1 MADLQTI
8 KLLVNTPDRVFY
20 HDDATFVELSTSE
33 GDIGVYPGHIPLTA
47 VVGPCVLSIHN
58 GNDVRKAAVHGGI
71 IEILKDKITILAE
84 VAEWSDE
91 IDVERANEARLRA
104 EKRLAS
110 HDSDL
115 DMVRAETA
123 LKRSLARI
131 KAVN

>member
-1 MADLQTI
+1 MADSKTI

-33 GDIGVYPGHIPLTA
+33 GDIGVYPDHIPLTA
-47 VVGPCVLSIHN
+47 VVVPSVLTIQQ
-58 GNDVRKAAVHGGI
+58 GNEIKKAAIHGGI
-71 IEILKDKITILAE
+71 VEILKDKITILAE

-110 HDSDL
+110 KDADL
-115 DMVRAETA
+115 DMVRAEAA

-131 KAVN
+131 NAAN

>member
-33 GDIGVYPGHIPLTA
+33 GDIGVYPEHIPLTA
-47 VVGPCVLSIHN
+47 VVVPCVLSIHN
-58 GNDVRKAAVHGGI
+58 GNDVKKAAVHGGI

-110 HDSDL
+110 HDSNL
-115 DMVRAETA
+115 DMVRAEAA

>member
-1 MADLQTI
+1 MMTLH
-8 KLLVNTPDRVFY
+8 LLNFLPVK
-20 HDDATFVELSTSE
+20 A
-33 GDIGVYPGHIPLTA
+33 IYPGHIPLTA
-47 VVGPCVLSIHN
+47 VVVPCVLSIHN
-58 GNDVRKAAVHGGI
+58 GNDVKKAAVHGGI

-115 DMVRAETA
+115 DMVRAEAA

-131 KAVN
+131 ICINLPLSGNISGDGRFFIW

>member
-1 MADLQTI
+1 MADSKTI

-33 GDIGVYPGHIPLTA
+33 GDIGVYPDHIPLTA
-47 VVGPCVLSIHN
+47 VVVPSVLTIHQ
-58 GNDVRKAAVHGGI
+58 GNEIQKAAIHGGI
-71 IEILKDKITILAE
+71 VEILKDKITILAE

-110 HDSDL
+110 KDADL
-115 DMVRAETA
+115 DMVRAEAA

-131 KAVN
+131 NAAN

>member
-1 MADLQTI
+1 MADSKTI
-8 KLLVNTPDRVFY
+8 KLLVNTPDRVFC

-33 GDIGVYPGHIPLTA
+33 GDIGVYPDHIPLTA
-47 VVGPCVLSIHN
+47 VVVPSVLTIHR
-58 GNDVRKAAVHGGI
+58 GNEIKKAAIHGGI
-71 IEILKDKITILAE
+71 VEILKDKITILAE

-110 HDSDL
+110 KDADL
-115 DMVRAETA
+115 DMVRAEAA

-131 KAVN
+131 NAAN

>member
-47 VVGPCVLSIHN
+47 VVVRCVLSIHN
-58 GNDVRKAAVHGGI
+58 GNDIKKAAVHGGI

-110 HDSDL
+110 HDSNL